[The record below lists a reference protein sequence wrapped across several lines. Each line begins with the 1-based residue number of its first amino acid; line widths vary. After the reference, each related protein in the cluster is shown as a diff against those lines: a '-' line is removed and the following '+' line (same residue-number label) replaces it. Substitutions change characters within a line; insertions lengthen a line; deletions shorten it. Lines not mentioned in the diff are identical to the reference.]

1 MIKHDVVYLFGMQF
15 LVGAVVFAL
24 YFVSVCALFERT
36 HDSVAA
42 SALFVL
48 LVHFAVFIQ
57 VYKCFA

>member
-1 MIKHDVVYLFGMQF
+1 MIKHEIVYLSGMQF

-36 HDSVAA
+36 HDSVVA
-42 SALFVL
+42 SAVFVL
-48 LVHFAVFIQ
+48 LVHVAVFVQ

>member
-1 MIKHDVVYLFGMQF
+1 MQF